1 MPCFFL
7 LVSLIYVAG
16 CRHKTLAKPEFPPQ
30 TWQFKIDITL
40 SDDLVL
46 PFLKEKPSEDE
57 FIPVD
62 SLSFWLNSD
71 TLLDPDASLL
81 ASRSNPVITGVWD
94 EDAFEDFLD
103 AGPIAFV
110 PVHDQKLIY
119 EYAFQA
125 VEAFEFAHSFAH
137 TDFEA
142 SGIDVSLELEV
153 NGRTIT
159 LAYQKIQAD
168 EKLPEN
174 ILMVLASIGRNLPSE
189 YDRLFEF
196 LKVPKLPPLPPEQ
209 AQKYA
214 KCKLHDEWMK
224 LDEVPVI
231 YGYGGYSTEYEK
243 LFPGANTFIWAGCMG
258 PADANVT
265 SKTLF
270 CSSCRAAEK
279 KWVKEYKSKYL
290 PSPSGAP
297 ELPHGSSTSLP
308 KKLINNP

>member
-1 MPCFFL
+1 MKNTKLLLIGLSFL
-7 LVSLIYVAG
+7 LLLAG
-16 CRHKTLAKPEFPPQ
+16 CRQKPLTKPEFPPQ
-30 TWQFKIDITL
+30 TWQLKIDIDL

-46 PFLKEKPSEDE
+46 PFLKEKPPEDE

-94 EDAFEDFLD
+94 EDAFDDFLD
-103 AGPIAFV
+103 PGPIAFV

-174 ILMVLASIGRNLPSE
+174 ILMVLASIRRNLPSE
-189 YDRLFEF
+189 YDRLFDF
-196 LKVPKLPPLPPEQ
+196 LKVPRLPPLPPEQ

-231 YGYGGYSTEYEK
+231 YGYGGYSAEYEK

-258 PADANVT
+258 PVDANVT
-265 SKTLF
+265 AKTLF
-270 CSSCRAAEK
+270 CTSCRAAEK
-279 KWVKEYKSKYL
+279 KWMEEYKEEYL
-290 PSPSGAP
+290 PGSSGAS
-297 ELPHGSSTSLP
+297 ELLHGSSTSRP
-308 KKLINNP
+308 RK